1 MNMKMLLALV
11 ATAAVAI
18 AAPSVSGTWSMTVD
32 AGSHGTLKMALT
44 LKQEEMKVSGT
55 FASPHGDMAVEGTF
69 ENDALRLATGDGS
82 ITFTAKLKE
91 DGTLSG
97 YLSSEMGD
105 MKWTAERASNKDG
118 K

>member
-18 AAPSVSGTWSMTVD
+18 TAPSVAGTWSMTVD
-32 AGSHGTLKMALT
+32 GGPHGTLKMALT
-44 LKQEEMKVSGT
+44 LKQEETKVTGT

-69 ENDALRLATGDGS
+69 ENDALKLAAGEGS

-91 DGTLSG
+91 DGTLAG

-105 MKWTAERASNKDG
+105 MKWTAERVADKDR